1 MRAGL
6 GRIFSVKR
14 IYVVAGEMSG
24 DAHAAGLLRELRA
37 MVPDLE
43 IRGAGGPEMKEV
55 SGGLTKD
62 WVEAAAVMGIIE
74 VLKRYD
80 WFKER
85 FAEMLIEAEKF
96 APDVLLLVDYPGFNL
111 RFANAIRKE
120 HPNTR
125 LIYYISPQV
134 WAWNKRRIPKMATL
148 LDEMLCLFPFEKPI
162 FENAGLKTTH
172 VGHPLVDELAEEK
185 IDVAREKKLVGLFP
199 GSRER
204 EIAQLFPMMLGT
216 ATLLREWRT
225 DLRFEVPA
233 ATPMLARIMRE
244 MISESGAKDWITLTD
259 GGSHALMQRATCGI
273 IASGTATLEAAS
285 FGLPYCLVYRMA
297 DTTYFLGKLLV
308 KIDYI
313 GLVNILAGE
322 KVVEEFIQADAS
334 PEKVGAWVKEILSDD
349 TAREALMQQLGE
361 VSAKLGDPGTH
372 RRAAERVAEWL

>member
-1 MRAGL
+1 M
-6 GRIFSVKR
+6 KR

-24 DAHAAGLLRELRA
+24 DAHAAGLLRELKTLI
-37 MVPDLE
+37 PSLE
-43 IRGAGGPEMKEV
+43 IRGAGGPEMREV
-55 SGGLTKD
+55 SGGQTKD
-62 WVEAAAVMGIIE
+62 WVEDAAVMGVVE

-111 RFANAIRKE
+111 RFATAIRKE
-120 HPNTR
+120 MPSTR
-125 LIYYISPQV
+125 LVYYISPQV

-148 LDEMLCLFPFEKPI
+148 LDEMLCLFPFEQPI

-185 IDVAREKKLVGLFP
+185 IDTPREPALIGLFP

-204 EIAQLFPMMLGT
+204 EIAKLFPTMLG
-216 ATLLREWRT
+216 AAARLREWRS

-244 MISESGAKDWITLTD
+244 MISQAGATEWITLTA
-259 GGSHALMQRATCGI
+259 GGSHALMQRATCGV
-273 IASGTATLEAAS
+273 IASGTATLEAAC

-308 KIDYI
+308 KIESI

-322 KVVEEFIQADAS
+322 KVVQEFIQKDAS
-334 PEKVGAWVKEILSDD
+334 PENISTWARDILSDEA
-349 TAREALMQQLGE
+349 AREALVQRLGE
-361 VSAKLGDPGTH
+361 VSTMLGAPGTH
-372 RRAAERVAEWL
+372 RRAAERVASWL

>member
-1 MRAGL
+1 M
-6 GRIFSVKR
+6 KR

-37 MVPDLE
+37 INPEIE

-62 WVEAAAVMGIIE
+62 WVEDAAVMGVIE

-85 FAEMLIEAEKF
+85 FAEMMIEVEKF

-111 RFANAIRKE
+111 RFANAIKKE

-134 WAWNKRRIPKMATL
+134 WAWNKRRIPKMAAL

-162 FENAGLKTTH
+162 FEKAGLKTTH
-172 VGHPLVDELAEEK
+172 VGHPLVDELAGKK
-185 IDVAREKKLVGLFP
+185 IDVTREKNLVGLFP

-204 EIAQLFPMMLGT
+204 EIAKLFPMMLETT
-216 ATLLREWRT
+216 AMLRKWRE
-225 DLRFEVPA
+225 DLHFEVPA
-233 ATPMLARIMRE
+233 ATPMLARIMRA
-244 MISESGAKDWITLTD
+244 MIAEAGAEKWITLTD
-259 GGSHALMQRATCGI
+259 GGSHVLMQRAACGI

-285 FGLPYCLVYRMA
+285 FRLPYCLVYRMA
-297 DTTYFLGKLLV
+297 DTTYFLGKMLV
-308 KIDYI
+308 KIDSI

-322 KVVEEFIQADAS
+322 KIVEEFIQTDAS
-334 PEKVGAWVKEILSDD
+334 PENVGEWVKGMLSDD
-349 TAREALMQQLGE
+349 VAREALVQRLGE
-361 VSAKLGDPGTH
+361 VSAKLGEPGTH
-372 RRAAERVAEWL
+372 RRAAERVASWL